1 MAVAVGSRAHQP
13 ETGSEK
19 RSLATR
25 LHCASSLVES
35 AESSPPACRL
45 PFTCRLPSVR
55 SVGSAVEVSNS
66 KAAPTLSVAADACNW
81 VAPTLTAPEL
91 AWTLKE
97 EAPSVILST
106 RRVSVHGEL
115 CVAFT
120 ARPMLDRYDLC

>member
-1 MAVAVGSRAHQP
+1 MEVGGEVVEAELWRWAVGSRAHQP

-66 KAAPTLSVAADACNW
+66 KAAPTLSVAGDACNW
-81 VAPTLTAPEL
+81 VAPTRTAPEL
-91 AWTLKE
+91 ACTLKE
-97 EAPSVILST
+97 EEVSSILSF
-106 RRVSVHGEL
+106 RPVR
-115 CVAFT
+115 AFT
-120 ARPMLDRYDLC
+120 ES

>member
-1 MAVAVGSRAHQP
+1 MGGVGSLAARQP

-66 KAAPTLSVAADACNW
+66 KERAKAQRGGRVACNW
-81 VAPTLTAPEL
+81 VAPTRTAPEL
-91 AWTLKE
+91 ACTLNE
-97 EAPSVILST
+97 EPGVLLSNIAAALKRKKRLIPIRT
-106 RRVSVHGEL
+106 PVS
-115 CVAFT
+115 
-120 ARPMLDRYDLC
+120 R